1 MRRRTVDELVAAL
14 YATACLA
21 VVLAPAVALHLAAS
35 NGGMGDLEG
44 VDLLAASMVVG
55 TGQAVLA
62 WTRLRAEERTAA
74 RRVDMWIA
82 AGNALVVLA
91 LGATLLPL
99 LVLLRFPDEHAS
111 MANRGYP
118 VVALWTGLQLV
129 AVVLAE
135 IIGRLVFWWLEPD
148 APTRWHPALPRR
160 HVSRRGSSASPG
172 WEIPRVSTRRRPAGE
187 ATRRVETVVG
197 RRRRSTAGTSAYWPP
212 SKPRLTGGRDR

>member
-1 MRRRTVDELVAAL
+1 MTRRELDELIAVL
-14 YATACLA
+14 YAAACLA

-35 NGGMGDLEG
+35 SGGMGDLEG
-44 VDLLAASMVVG
+44 VDLLIASMVVG

-62 WTRLRAEERTAA
+62 WRRLRTQERTAA

-99 LVLLRFPDEHAS
+99 LVLVRFPDEHAS

-129 AVVLAE
+129 AVALAE
-135 IIGRLVFWWLEPD
+135 LSGRLVFSWLEPD
-148 APTRWHPALPRR
+148 APTRTQPISRGAPSAVERPARR
-160 HVSRRGSSASPG
+160 PVGEPLQR
-172 WEIPRVSTRRRPAGE
+172 PRVDDPRAKRPERLRR
-187 ATRRVETVVG
+187 
-197 RRRRSTAGTSAYWPP
+197 
-212 SKPRLTGGRDR
+212 